1 MFKTEVYATPFTS
14 EASDEM
20 FQRISGGLVGS
31 DVSLISTI
39 RALVGPRIGENDTLT
54 IQSFTRVRDFAT
66 LLSDVMMC
74 REQFVIFNFRSA
86 YYNSEDEIMDYI
98 HRCEKMMTDMRE
110 PVSWT
115 KIEKVTAFFNKQ
127 FYASC
132 FVCPNQKT
140 SVLLI
145 KDMNVKELHY
155 LQCGIMAYFPWYFS
169 KEEGITELEKK
180 LLESLREKTADN
192 YMKTLEKL
200 AEKYDFRRFKIEKY
214 LNGFETNIEAIELRN
229 CEEKYAEIMQYI
241 NDLNERIS
249 QNLREKRS
257 LDARIAGLH
266 DAIAKNGGRNDFM
279 EFFLRTKCLVVESV
293 GRDTVTYG
301 VKACLDVPDKDLASS
316 VINNRDSVIYTGRYF
331 SADDMR
337 NLFNAICIDE
347 IVKLRL
353 CAMYQIHL
361 GGNISAI
368 AHATYSHEYD
378 GYTPNPHIQ
387 QHRCMGAYLS
397 IINQIIAE
405 TGDYVQAVAQ
415 SIESCRS
422 LNLNEWASMS
432 PFISQINNNPDTRCI
447 ELPDGSVVSFKQ
459 AIKYLRGVYNDGEDN

>member
-1 MFKTEVYATPFTS
+1 MFKTEVYATPFTG
-14 EASDEM
+14 EPANEM
-20 FQRISGGLVGS
+20 FQRISGGIIGN
-31 DVSLISTI
+31 DVSLISTL
-39 RALVGPRIGENDTLT
+39 RALVGPRMGEKDTLT
-54 IQSFTRVRDFAT
+54 IRSYSRVRDFAS

-74 REQFVIFNFRSA
+74 REQFVIFSFRSA
-86 YYNSEDEIMDYI
+86 YYSSEDEMMDYF
-98 HRCEKMMTDMRE
+98 HRCEKMLADMKD

-115 KIEKVTAFFNKQ
+115 KIEKVTVFFNKQ

-132 FVCPNQKT
+132 FVCPDQKT
-140 SVLLI
+140 SILLI
-145 KDMNVKELHY
+145 KDMDIKELHY

-169 KEEGITELEKK
+169 KEAGITELEKK

-192 YMKTLEKL
+192 YMKTLEKM
-200 AEKYDFRRFKIEKY
+200 AELYDFRKYKIEKY
-214 LNGFETNIEAIELRN
+214 LSGFETNIEAIELRK
-229 CEEKYAEIMQYI
+229 CEEKYNEIMDYL
-241 NDLNERIS
+241 NDLNDRIS

-266 DAIAKNGGRNDFM
+266 EAIAKNGGRNDFM
-279 EFFLRTKCLVVESV
+279 EFFLRTKCLVVEGVS
-293 GRDTVTYG
+293 GDTITYG
-301 VKACLDVPDKDLASS
+301 VKACLDVPDKDLAAS
-316 VINNRDSVIYTGRYF
+316 VINNRDSVIYEGRYF
-331 SADDMR
+331 SADDMK

-353 CAMYQIHL
+353 CAMYQIRL

-368 AHATYSHEYD
+368 SHATYSHEYD

-432 PFISQINNNPDTRCI
+432 PFISNINNNPDTRCI